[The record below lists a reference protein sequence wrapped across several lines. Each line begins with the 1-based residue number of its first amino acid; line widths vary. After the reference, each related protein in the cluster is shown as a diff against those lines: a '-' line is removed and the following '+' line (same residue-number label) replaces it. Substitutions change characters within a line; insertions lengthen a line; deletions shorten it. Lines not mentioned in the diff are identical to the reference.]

1 MANSNKQNM
10 NLKINGLLTLFL
22 ALVVQIGFAQTKTVT
37 GTVRDEGGLPLPG
50 VNILVKGD
58 SSGTQTD
65 FDGKYSFQVESEQ
78 TLVFRYIGFKTQ
90 EFRVGNKSVINVSLK
105 VDAAS
110 LDEVVVVGFGEKKR
124 KSLTTSVQT
133 VESDQVKSI
142 ATPNITGALQ
152 GAANGLQVNQNSGT
166 PGGAFSVRVRGA
178 SSINGSNE
186 PLYVVDGVPILSG
199 SVGPNAFGG
208 QDNDVLNNLN
218 FNDIES
224 IQVLKDAS
232 SAAIYGARGANGVV
246 LITTKR
252 GKAGKT
258 RVEINSYTGFQEEI
272 KRYELFT
279 AGQYYEFGDIAFED
293 AFGVPG
299 LLSGGG
305 ILGENVVSR
314 EGFDTREE
322 LYAADFGDNYIDA
335 IYRQGSPVVRQTDV
349 TISGGD
355 EKARFYTN
363 FTDFSQDGVIKGQS
377 FDRRSISF
385 NADYKANERLS
396 LNAAI
401 SITQSDNNRIN
412 GDNNIYGALTTA
424 VLELPGN
431 DLFNEDGTYNIS
443 PFIFSNPLQNA
454 VVDKAESRTLRI
466 LSNIGLRYQFTDKL
480 SLNSKASL
488 ERLDFKQLIFTPATS
503 RRGAPTDGSSTKSIR
518 LINRYNVFNTLN
530 YNDKF
535 GEIDLDALVGFQ
547 FEGTDTDITDVE
559 TTGIPAGFEVPSA
572 GAVPITAGN
581 FITQN
586 KIFSYFSR
594 VGLSFRDKLFLEGTM
609 RADASSVFGADNA
622 VGYFPA
628 VSGAYIISEED
639 WFENNVITNFKAR
652 ASWGQTGNQ
661 SGIGNFGSRFLGGV
675 SGYGPRP
682 GTAITQLGAPDLSW
696 ETTTQLEVGADFT
709 LFNRLDFV
717 YSYYDKKTNDVLLA
731 RPLRGSSGFTSVS
744 ANVGSVS
751 NKGHEISLN
760 ARIFEGDFQWNAQFQ
775 AAYLENKI
783 TALER
788 DANGEF
794 VPIDAGFATRLA
806 VGQQLGAFF
815 GLQAEG
821 LWQEGDDIPAALAAR
836 GISAGDRRYKDV
848 DGDGNINANDRVFL
862 GNPLPSWTGNFRNT
876 FRYKNIDFSFNF
888 QFEEGKEIYNNSNA
902 FGGASGSYLF
912 NKFANQSNYWTPE
925 NTDTDIPRPRFG
937 GVQSYN
943 NQDSSAFVEDGSYVR
958 LKEILL
964 GYTFNTEILG
974 SGVSARV
981 YIGGDNLLTFTDYS
995 GLDPEVNTFGN
1006 TNVSRGTD
1014 FFTQGLNK
1022 VYKFGVNLKF

>member
-1 MANSNKQNM
+1 MKF
-10 NLKINGLLTLFL
+10 KITGVLTLFL
-22 ALVVQIGFAQTKTVT
+22 AFVVQIGFAQTKTVT

-50 VNILVKGD
+50 VNILVKGET
-58 SSGTQTD
+58 SGTQTD
-65 FDGKYSFQVESEQ
+65 FDGGYSIEVDSES
-78 TLVFRYIGFKTQ
+78 TLVYRYVGFETQ
-90 EFRVGNKSVINVSLK
+90 QFKVGNKTIINVDMR

-110 LDEVVVVGFGEKKR
+110 LDEVVIVGFGEKTR

-133 VESDQVKSI
+133 VESEDIKSI

-152 GAANGLQVNQNSGT
+152 GSANGLQVNQNSGT

-224 IQVLKDAS
+224 IQILKDAS

-272 KRYELFT
+272 ERYEVFT

-299 LLSGGG
+299 LLSQGA
-305 ILGENVVSR
+305 ILGENILAR
-314 EGFDTREE
+314 EGFDTLEE
-322 LYAADFGDNYIDA
+322 LYAADFGDNYVDA
-335 IYRQGSPVVRQTDV
+335 IYRPSSPVVRQTDV

-355 EKARFYTN
+355 EKARYYTN
-363 FTDFSQDGVIKGQS
+363 FTDFSQDGVIQGQDFS
-377 FDRRSISF
+377 RRSLSF
-385 NADYKANERLS
+385 NADFKANEKLS
-396 LNAAI
+396 LNAAV

-431 DLFNEDGTYNIS
+431 DLFNEDGTYNTD
-443 PFIFSNPLQNA
+443 PFTFSNPLQNA
-454 VVDKAESRTLRI
+454 VVDRAESRTLRI
-466 LSNIGLRYQFTDKL
+466 LSNMGLRYQFTDKL

-488 ERLDFKQLIFTPATS
+488 ERLDFKQLVFTPATS

-518 LINRYNVFNTLN
+518 LINRWNVFNTLN
-530 YNDKF
+530 YNDTF
-535 GEIDLDALVGFQ
+535 GDFDLDALIGFQ
-547 FEGTDTDITDVE
+547 FEGTNNDNTDVN
-559 TTGIPAGFEVPSA
+559 TTGIPAGFRVPSA
-572 GAVPITAGN
+572 GAVPITADN
-581 FITQN
+581 FITEN
-586 KIFSYFSR
+586 KIFSYFTR
-594 VGLSFRDKLFLEGTM
+594 AGLSFRDKLFLEATV

-628 VSGAYIISEED
+628 VSGGYIISEED
-639 WFENNVITNFKAR
+639 WFKNEVVTNFKAR

-717 YSYYDKKTNDVLLA
+717 YSYYNKDTKDVLLA

-744 ANVGSVS
+744 ANVGSVV
-751 NKGHEISLN
+751 NKGHEFSLS
-760 ARIFEGDFQWNAQFQ
+760 ARIFEGDFQWTAQFQ
-775 AAYLENKI
+775 AAYLDNEI
-783 TALER
+783 TGLER

-794 VPIDAGFATRLA
+794 VPIDSGFATRLA
-806 VGQQLGAFF
+806 VGEQLGAFF
-815 GLQAEG
+815 GLEAQG
-821 LWQEGDDIPAALAAR
+821 LWQEGDDIPQPLVDR
-836 GISAGDRRYKDV
+836 GVSPGDRRYRDV
-848 DGDGNINANDRVFL
+848 DGDGNINANDRVFM
-862 GNPLPSWTGNFRNT
+862 GNPLPDWTGNFRNT

-888 QFEEGKEIYNNSNA
+888 QFEEGKEIYNNSLA
-902 FGGASGSYLF
+902 FGGASGSFVF
-912 NKFANQSNYWTPE
+912 NKFANQLDYWTPE

-943 NQDSSAFVEDGSYVR
+943 NEDSSAFVEDGSYIR
-958 LKEILL
+958 LKEMVL
-964 GYTFNTEILG
+964 GYTFNTTVLG
-974 SGVSARV
+974 NGVSARV
-981 YIGGDNLLTFTDYS
+981 YLGGDNLLTFTDYS

-1006 TNVSRGTD
+1006 SNVSRGTD